1 NSAQTNHKQVW
12 LECGGK
18 SPNLVFADCR
28 DLDLAGE
35 KAAFGI
41 FFNQGEVC
49 SATSRWLVERS
60 IHDEWVERV
69 LAS

>member
-1 NSAQTNHKQVW
+1 LFEALGCIWPIQATTLYLYNLKQVW

-18 SPNLVFADCR
+18 SPNFVFADCQ
-28 DLDLAGE
+28 DLDLAAR

-49 SATSRWLVERS
+49 SGNSRLYV
-60 IHDEWVERV
+60 
-69 LAS
+69 